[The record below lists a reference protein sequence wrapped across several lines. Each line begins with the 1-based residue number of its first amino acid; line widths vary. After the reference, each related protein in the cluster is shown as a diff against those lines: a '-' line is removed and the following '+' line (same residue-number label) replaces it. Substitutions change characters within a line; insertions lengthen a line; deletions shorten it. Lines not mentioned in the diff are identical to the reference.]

1 MSNPE
6 LGTQP
11 EGGMSEEDILRRLE
25 PREEE
30 EQVQDAP

>member
-6 LGTQP
+6 DGTQP

-25 PREEE
+25 PRDEE
-30 EQVQDAP
+30 